1 MEDPRRVPYSEF
13 LNPHSTFRNLM
24 IITIDGPSGV
34 GKSTVTKE
42 IAARLGFE
50 YLDTGAMF
58 RAVALAM
65 IRRGVP
71 LDDHA
76 AVSAALGGLHV
87 EQSPG
92 RVLLNG
98 EDVSEAVRTPAVSQG
113 ASKVAVVAAVRVFLA
128 AEQRAAASGRDI
140 VCEGRDQGSFVFP
153 DAACKFFL
161 TAAPRVRA
169 ERRAAEL
176 AAKGQVV
183 SIEAVLAEQ
192 AERDARDA
200 SRDIAPMRPA
210 PDAILVDTTHLTT
223 VAVIDQISK
232 AVARCRTART

>member
-1 MEDPRRVPYSEF
+1 VTPKGAGC
-13 LNPHSTFRNLM
+13 

-42 IAARLGFE
+42 LAARLGFE

-65 IRRGVP
+65 IRRGIA

-76 AVSAALGGLHV
+76 AVGDALAGLHV
-87 EQSPG
+87 ELLPG

-98 EDVSEAVRTPAVSQG
+98 EDVSAAIRAPEVSQG

-128 AEQRAAASGRDI
+128 AEQRNTATGRDI

-153 DAACKFFL
+153 DAPCKFFL
-161 TAAPRVRA
+161 TAEPRVRA

-176 AAKGQVV
+176 AEKGRVV
-183 SIEAVLAEQ
+183 TVEEVFADQEQ
-192 AERDARDA
+192 RDRRDAE
-200 SRDIAPMRPA
+200 RDIAPMKPA
-210 PDAILVDTTHLTT
+210 ADAVIVDTTLLTT
-223 VAVIDQISK
+223 EQVLDQIENIVRDRRDCGSK
-232 AVARCRTART
+232 

>member
-1 MEDPRRVPYSEF
+1 
-13 LNPHSTFRNLM
+13 
-24 IITIDGPSGV
+24 
-34 GKSTVTKE
+34 VTKE
-42 IAARLGFE
+42 LATRLGFE

-65 IRRGVP
+65 IRHGVP

-76 AVSAALGGLHV
+76 AVGAALAGLQV
-87 EQSPG
+87 EIPPG

-98 EDVSEAVRTPAVSQG
+98 EDVSEAIRTPEVSQG
-113 ASKVAVVAAVRVFLA
+113 ASKVAVIGAVRQFLA
-128 AEQRAAASGRDI
+128 GEQRSAATGRDI

-161 TAAPRVRA
+161 TGEARVRA

-183 SIEAVLAEQ
+183 TVEEVLADQ
-192 AERDARDA
+192 TERDARDA
-200 SRDIAPMRPA
+200 ARDIAPMRPA
-210 PDAILVDTTHLTT
+210 PDAVIVDTTHLTT
-223 VAVIDQISK
+223 EQVIDQIEK
-232 AVARCRTART
+232 AITSCRTDRT